1 MSLTDCKISD
11 AEIKNKNVKSAPDRL
26 TGTASENK
34 NIFDRVPELLAGK
47 INEIISILIS
57 AGTSEELSA
66 AEQIGSREIEG
77 ISGTTVGAQLLD
89 IVAKLLDRYT
99 KLETDT
105 LTAEATNN
113 LVENLDVNLTTG
125 VIAVTKKDGT
135 IQTWDTALEK
145 VPATFEFVEENGA
158 YYIKVTNVDGTS
170 SQTDVTALMNHYTFN
185 NSDDISFS
193 TSGTG
198 AEKTITATI
207 RANSIGLDKLS
218 LTAISTL
225 EGYVNTAEISANKA
239 EEKANTAT
247 QKAAEAAESNTN
259 AKTSEEAAKASATA
273 AASSETVATQN
284 AETAAQK
291 ALESESWAVGGT
303 GTREGEDTN
312 NAKYWCEKAQETA
325 GGDFATNEKVDT
337 HISDAV
343 KHITPEERTAWNETA
358 DNFMNRDIYDTDND
372 GIVDNSK
379 KAENSSTAEKL
390 KQARTIKT
398 DLSSS
403 KAANFDGTVNVTP
416 GVAGILGVE
425 NGGTGVTSMTGT
437 DYTTAR
443 PRGIILQSSAPTSV
457 ANGVLVGVYS

>member
-1 MSLTDCKISD
+1 MKPTRKFNGAAGQKSVDTMGPEALCEDLDKLMKMFDPNALHSD
-11 AEIKNKNVKSAPDRL
+11 
-26 TGTASENK
+26 GTQ
-34 NIFDRVPELLAGK
+34 GG
-47 INEIISILIS
+47 IS
-57 AGTSEELSA
+57 AENFNFSFDDTGSEETPSM

-105 LTAEATNN
+105 LTSEATNN
-113 LVENLDVNLTTG
+113 LVESFDVNLTTG
-125 VIAVTKKDGT
+125 VITVTKKDGT

-145 VPATFEFVEENGA
+145 VPATFEFVEENGS
-158 YYIKVTNVDGTS
+158 YYIKVINVDGTS

-247 QKAAEAAESNTN
+247 QKAAEAAESSTN
-259 AKTSEEAAKASATA
+259 AKASEEAAEASANA
-273 AASSETVATQN
+273 AASFETVATQN

-312 NAKYWCEKAQETA
+312 NAKHWCEKAKEIV
-325 GGDFATNEKVDT
+325 GGDYATNEKVDA
-337 HISDAV
+337 HISDNV
-343 KHITPEERTAWNETA
+343 KHITPDERASWNETTSEFSTSNLIFNSVQVPTSA
-358 DNFMNRDIYDTDND
+358 FISSDDTDYPYKADINLSEVTANHYVVVDFADTEKYSGIYADYCDSYD
-372 GIVDNSK
+372 G
-379 KAENSSTAEKL
+379 
-390 KQARTIKT
+390 
-398 DLSSS
+398 
-403 KAANFDGTVNVTP
+403 
-416 GVAGILGVE
+416 
-425 NGGTGVTSMTGT
+425 GVTIYSKSIPSGDIT
-437 DYTTAR
+437 
-443 PRGIILQSSAPTSV
+443 IPTIRATKV
-457 ANGVLVGVYS
+457 VE